1 MAYVNGAARERPGS
15 VPPAM
20 TAPVSELAETATMNK
35 ERFQE
40 IKQRLIEPFDPEE
53 IKWRVTAT
61 STIQTK
67 HGPQKRGQLIAY
79 ADQRAYTD
87 RLNSVFGEWG
97 WTRDYDVQ
105 VAQNFERRTASDK
118 SQSAVAAKVVVVSR
132 VTIHGLGTHTG
143 VGEEWADDE
152 NAATRAEAQAF
163 KRACACFGL
172 GRYLYDLDKT
182 WVDLDQS
189 NRPAYTPSLP
199 EWALPASHRPQQ
211 RGSAPAPKT
220 PTTGT
225 GAPRNGLVRDEAL
238 AAITTLCDKVGFSL
252 AQSTLQKYGGT
263 TDLKRL
269 GYAKLTLV
277 MDKLT
282 DLSRGIERLVAGR
295 GSLGDAAYSVL
306 CRKMNL
312 ASDSIDDIPDRD
324 ALRVLVERVEE
335 QARSKAPTAATT
347 SASVRIAEARGRL
360 LQAARKQADRTRKR
374 LADVIEQASVG
385 TLTLEGLKDLTD
397 ANVPEVEA
405 ATDRLS

>member
-1 MAYVNGAARERPGS
+1 
-15 VPPAM
+15 
-20 TAPVSELAETATMNK
+20 MNK

-199 EWALPASHRPQQ
+199 EWALPASRQPQQ
-211 RGSAPAPKT
+211 RPPAPAPK
-220 PTTGT
+220 PSSTGNC
-225 GAPRNGLVRDEAL
+225 APRSGLVRDEAL

-252 AQSTLQKYGGT
+252 AQSTLQQYGGT
-263 TDLKRL
+263 TDLRRL

-277 MDKLT
+277 MDKMT
-282 DLSRGIERLVAGR
+282 DLSRGIERLMAGR
-295 GSLGDAAYSVL
+295 AALGDAAYSVL
-306 CRKMNL
+306 CREMSL

-324 ALRVLVERVEE
+324 TLRVLVERVEE
-335 QARSKAPTAATT
+335 QARSKAPTAATNP
-347 SASVRIAEARGRL
+347 APGRIAEARGRL
-360 LQAARKQADRTRKR
+360 LQAARKHADRTRNR

-385 TLTLEGLKDLTD
+385 TLTLGGLKDLTD

-405 ATDRLS
+405 ATARLC

>member
-20 TAPVSELAETATMNK
+20 TAPVSELAETATINK

-277 MDKLT
+277 MDKMT
-282 DLSRGIERLVAGR
+282 DLSRGIERLMAGR
-295 GSLGDAAYSVL
+295 AALGDAAYSVL
-306 CRKMNL
+306 CREMSL

-324 ALRVLVERVEE
+324 TLRVLVERVEE
-335 QARSKAPTAATT
+335 QARSKAPTPAT
-347 SASVRIAEARGRL
+347 SPASGRIAEARGRF
-360 LQAARKQADRTRKR
+360 LQAARKHADRTRKR

-397 ANVPEVEA
+397 ANLPEIEA
-405 ATDRLS
+405 ATARLQ